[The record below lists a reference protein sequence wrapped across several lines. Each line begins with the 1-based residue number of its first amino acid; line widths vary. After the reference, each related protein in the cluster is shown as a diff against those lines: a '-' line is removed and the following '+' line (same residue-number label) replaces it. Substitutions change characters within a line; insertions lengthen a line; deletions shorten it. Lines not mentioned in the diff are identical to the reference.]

1 MQALK
6 KPLPKVGIIAL
17 LSLLLLIPLH
27 MISNQ
32 IAERSQRQHEV
43 QSDIAARSAGSQRLT
58 GPVILLEY
66 QEHTR
71 KTEVDAKTGEERMV
85 WHSRQR
91 QQRIAPQLLDIKGS
105 TDSEVRTRGIYQAR
119 LFHLMANI
127 HAEFSFTAPETPENG
142 RISHMQATLLLGVS
156 DPRGI
161 NNNPQAILNGKT
173 AHFISLPYDRMDMPS
188 LGIKLGSWEA
198 GRPQAWQIE
207 FPLNLTGTQTLDI
220 APVAESNRIELASDW
235 PHPSFAGRFLPRQRD
250 VGSDGFTAR
259 WEISHL
265 ARDFESALSRRSD
278 EILSV
283 SFIDPVNIYLQA
295 ERATKYGLLFV
306 ILTFAAFF
314 LTETL
319 RSIALH
325 PMQYLLVGLA
335 LAIFFL
341 LLIAFS
347 EHMPFAAA
355 YGIAATACIAIISW
369 YLSGVLGKWQ
379 QGLAFGAG
387 LTSLYGVLFG
397 VLRSEDNALLMGSLL
412 LFVALATSMLAT
424 RKLDW
429 YNIRKQSA

>member
-1 MQALK
+1 MQTLK
-6 KPLPKVGIIAL
+6 KPLPKIGIIAL
-17 LSLLLLIPLH
+17 LCLLLVVPLH
-27 MISNQ
+27 MIGKQ
-32 IAERSQRQHEV
+32 IAERSERQHDV
-43 QSDIAARSAGSQRLT
+43 QQDIAASSAGSQRLT
-58 GPVILLEY
+58 GPILLLEY
-66 QEHTR
+66 LEHLP
-71 KTEVDAKTGEERMV
+71 KTETDAKTGEERII
-85 WHSRQR
+85 WSRHQR
-91 QQRIAPQLLDIKGS
+91 SLRIAPQQLDIKGS
-105 TDSEVRTRGIYQAR
+105 ADSEIRSRGIYQAR

-127 HAEFSFTAPETPENG
+127 QASFSLTAPQAPEDG
-142 RISHMQATLLLGVS
+142 RISHMQATLLLGVR

-161 NNNPQAILNGKT
+161 NNNPQATINGKS
-173 AHFISLPYDRMDMPS
+173 AHLSSLKQDGLNMPQLAID
-188 LGIKLGSWEA
+188 LGEWQPG
-198 GRPQAWQIE
+198 QALTWQVD
-207 FPLNLTGTQTLDI
+207 FPLNLTGTQTLSI
-220 APVAESNRIELASDW
+220 APVAESNRIQLVSDW
-235 PHPSFAGRFLPRQRD
+235 PHPSFAGRFLPRHRE
-250 VGSDGFTAR
+250 VGKDGFSAN

-265 ARDFESALSRRSD
+265 ARDFQSALAPHSD
-278 EILSV
+278 EVLSV

-347 EHMPFAAA
+347 EHMPFVAAYAIAAA
-355 YGIAATACIAIISW
+355 ACIGIISW

-412 LFVALATSMLAT
+412 LFIALSASMLAT

-429 YNIRKQSA
+429 YSLRKQSA